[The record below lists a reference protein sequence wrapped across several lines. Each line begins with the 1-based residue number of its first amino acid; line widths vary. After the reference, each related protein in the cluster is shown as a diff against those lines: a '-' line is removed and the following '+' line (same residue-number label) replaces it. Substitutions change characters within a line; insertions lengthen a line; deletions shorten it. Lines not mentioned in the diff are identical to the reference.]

1 MGSRLIKFKFKPEE
15 NEQMEAIIKI
25 PKESRSIIHGIIKN
39 SNDKLIE
46 NAVVKLYETTK
57 SQKKLK
63 PLTHTFTD
71 ECGQFIFGPLCSN
84 KQYVIK
90 IWINDVKIRHVIINP
105 DTSDTCVCQNMQDDI
120 DFEIDDDK
128 INSNS
133 INSTIF

>member
-15 NEQMEAIIKI
+15 NEQMEAIIKV

-39 SNDKLIE
+39 YNEKVVE
-46 NAVVKLYETTK
+46 NAVVKLYEVIK
-57 SQKKLK
+57 PQQKLK
-63 PLTHTFTD
+63 PITHTFTD

-105 DTSDTCVCQNMQDDI
+105 DAYDTSIRQNEQENI
-120 DFEIDDDK
+120 NFEIDED
-128 INSNS
+128 
-133 INSTIF
+133 